1 MSTNKKSQKEQVA
14 IQNHIK
20 NLQSPNPRQRSGAAE
35 ELGRLHAEEAASH
48 LIELLREDVNTY
60 VRSACAEALGQIGN
74 PDAIFPLM
82 DALHDT
88 CSFVRR
94 AAAISLGQ
102 MSAKEAQGA
111 LLHALE
117 DHNFYVRRAA
127 INAIGKLGIPDM
139 GPILLP
145 FLDTSDPRIRRTTIT
160 ALQRLH
166 TTEAIPQMVA
176 MLEVYMDAPHQ
187 RDIPT
192 VKTLVVAL
200 GKLKAKAAVP
210 VLIRVVRGYVGVRS
224 LAAKA
229 LGKIGDP
236 QAGPVL
242 QAALED
248 RSANLRIA
256 ALKSLGRL
264 KYQAAAPAVRKFLS
278 SPDPRMRRTATL
290 AIGYLRDTTAVEQ
303 LLDIAREDGSSLVRP
318 AAVQALGY
326 MGNED
331 IITELLPLVEDAN
344 AYLRA
349 ALAETLPM
357 LALDGKARDVKAA
370 LVRLSEDQVEHVA
383 KAAQGA
389 LMSIDA
395 RGDIK
400 ELSIDLPDKGVE
412 GQEIALA
419 AAATSW
425 LRRVLRRG

>member
-1 MSTNKKSQKEQVA
+1 MSTNKKSQKEQAA

-20 NLQSPNPRQRSGAAE
+20 NLQNSNPRQRSGAAE

-48 LIELLREDVNTY
+48 LIELLHEDVNTY
-60 VRSACAEALGQIGN
+60 VRSACAEALGQIST

-82 DALHDT
+82 DALHDS

-111 LLHALE
+111 LLNALE

-166 TTEAIPQMVA
+166 TQEAIPQMTT
-176 MLEVYMDAPHQ
+176 MLEEYMDAPHQ

-210 VLIRVVRGYVGVRS
+210 ILIRVVRGYVGVRS

-248 RSANLRIA
+248 RSANLRLA

-264 KYQAAAPAVRKFLS
+264 KYRPAAPTVHKFLS

-290 AIGYLRDTTAVEQ
+290 AIGYLEDATAVNQ
-303 LLDIAREDGSSLVRP
+303 LLSIAREDGSSLVRP
-318 AAVQALGY
+318 AAVQALGRV
-326 MGNED
+326 GNET
-331 IITELLPLVEDAN
+331 IISELLPLVEDTN

-349 ALAETLPM
+349 ALAETLTA
-357 LALDGKARDVKAA
+357 LAIDGEEPAVRAA
-370 LVRLSEDQVEHVA
+370 LKQLAEDQVEHVA
-383 KAAQGA
+383 KVARSA
-389 LMSIDA
+389 L
-395 RGDIK
+395 
-400 ELSIDLPDKGVE
+400 
-412 GQEIALA
+412 IALDHRDYAEVDINPTGREVLSEEPAIA

>member
-1 MSTNKKSQKEQVA
+1 MSANKKSQKEQDV
-14 IQNHIK
+14 IHRHIK
-20 NLQSPNPRQRSGAAE
+20 NLQSPNPRQRSSAVE
-35 ELGRLHAEEAASH
+35 ELGRLHADEATPY
-48 LIELLREDVNTY
+48 LIELLHDDVNTY
-60 VRSACAEALGQIGN
+60 VRSACAEALGQISN

-82 DALHDT
+82 DALHDS

-111 LLHALE
+111 LLNALE

-127 INAIGKLGIPDM
+127 INAIGKLGISDM

-166 TTEAIPQMVA
+166 TTEAIPQMAA
-176 MLEVYMDAPHQ
+176 MLEEYMVAPHQ

-248 RSANLRIA
+248 RSANLRLA

-264 KYQAAAPAVRKFLS
+264 KYRPAAPTVRKYLS

-290 AIGYLRDTTAVEQ
+290 AIGYLEDATAVDQ
-303 LLDIAREDGSSLVRP
+303 LLSIAREDGSSLVRP
-318 AAVQALGY
+318 AAVQALGRV
-326 MGNED
+326 GNER
-331 IITELLPLVEDAN
+331 IIPELLPLVEDTN

-349 ALAETLPM
+349 ALAETLTA
-357 LALDGKARDVKAA
+357 LAIDGEEPAVRAA
-370 LVRLSEDQVEHVA
+370 LKRLAEDQVEHVA
-383 KAAQGA
+383 KAAQSA
-389 LMSIDA
+389 L
-395 RGDIK
+395 
-400 ELSIDLPDKGVE
+400 
-412 GQEIALA
+412 IALDDRGHAEVDVNPTRRDALSEEPAIA